1 MNVAAK
7 LPGLYARPQGSVGS
21 GFVNNQLRVTT
32 QHSVGNTQGSKGVA
46 PHIVSSGGL
55 EGSPT
60 YVSAT
65 SNPLGWEADILTG
78 PFVAGRASD
87 GVQVS
92 FSLFLSVPYGDRWAS
107 IEHARSPTPVQ

>member
-21 GFVNNQLRVTT
+21 GFVNNRLRVTT

-46 PHIVSSGGL
+46 PHVLSSGGL

-60 YVSAT
+60 YVRAM
-65 SNPLGWEADILTG
+65 SNPLGWGVNSITG
-78 PFVAGRASD
+78 PFVADKASD

-92 FSLFLSVPYGDRWAS
+92 LSLFPSVPYGDRPAS
-107 IEHARSPTPVQ
+107 IENTRSPTPVQ